1 VLKFEP
7 DRILDCDSST
17 EVSLEANP
25 GDILGRVAAFQLA
38 GVNRLSLGVQSLNDA
53 DLVFFNR
60 DHRAAEALAAMAEC
74 RRVYGDRFSVDV
86 IFGRP
91 GQKVAAW
98 LEELDRLVRELGV
111 RHLSL
116 YQLTVER
123 GTPLHK
129 LVNSGQAFNTTITG
143 IYSYRHNII
152 RSFSYVE
159 FIICCSVFIQ
169 KIVKRTRSNGIIL
182 MLPIHILEVKKTC
195 SVSQM
200 R

>member
-1 VLKFEP
+1 LNP

-25 GDILGRVAAFQLA
+25 GDVLGRVAAFQLA
-38 GVNRLSLGVQSLNDA
+38 GVNRLSMGVQSLDDA

-60 DHRAAEALAAMAEC
+60 DHKAAEALAAIAEC
-74 RRVYGDRFSVDV
+74 RRVYADRFSVDV

-98 LEELDRLVRELGV
+98 LAELDRLVRDLGV

-143 IYSYRHNII
+143 IYPFCHYTLL
-152 RSFSYVE
+152 SFSYLL
-159 FIICCSVFIQ
+159 SVHPEYRQ
-169 KIVKRTRSNGIIL
+169 NNALTRTYLDVANTYFRG
-182 MLPIHILEVKKTC
+182 KKT
-195 SVSQM
+195 M
-200 R
+200 LRIP

>member
-1 VLKFEP
+1 MVKWRYSVNFFGPIVLKFEP

-60 DHRAAEALAAMAEC
+60 DHRAAEALAAIAEC
-74 RRVYGDRFSVDV
+74 RRVYADRFSVDV

-98 LEELDRLVRELGV
+98 LEELDRLVRDLDV

-129 LVNSGQAFNTTITG
+129 SVTSGQAFNTTITE
-143 IYSYRHNII
+143 IYSYCHNTEL
-152 RSFSYVE
+152 F
-159 FIICCSVFIQ
+159 
-169 KIVKRTRSNGIIL
+169 
-182 MLPIHILEVKKTC
+182 LP
-195 SVSQM
+195 
-200 R
+200 